1 MKNFGRE
8 NHFFR
13 RFSKISIFR
22 KNRFSIRELHV
33 FVIWMGTEIEHAISL
48 WTFLHD
54 LSKKK
59 HKNKRG
65 KMKIFGR
72 ENHFFRRFS
81 KISIFRKNRFSIR
94 ELHVFVIWMGTEIE
108 HAISLWTF
116 LHDLSKKNIKT
127 NAEK

>member
-8 NHFFR
+8 NQFFR

-54 LSKKK
+54 L
-59 HKNKRG
+59 
-65 KMKIFGR
+65 I
-72 ENHFFRRFS
+72 
-81 KISIFRKNRFSIR
+81 I
-94 ELHVFVIWMGTEIE
+94 
-108 HAISLWTF
+108 
-116 LHDLSKKNIKT
+116 SKKNIKT

>member
-8 NHFFR
+8 NQFFR

-33 FVIWMGTEIEHAISL
+33 LNCDM
-48 WTFLHD
+48 D
-54 LSKKK
+54 
-59 HKNKRG
+59 
-65 KMKIFGR
+65 GR
-72 ENHFFRRFS
+72 
-81 KISIFRKNRFSIR
+81 
-94 ELHVFVIWMGTEIE
+94 GTEIE